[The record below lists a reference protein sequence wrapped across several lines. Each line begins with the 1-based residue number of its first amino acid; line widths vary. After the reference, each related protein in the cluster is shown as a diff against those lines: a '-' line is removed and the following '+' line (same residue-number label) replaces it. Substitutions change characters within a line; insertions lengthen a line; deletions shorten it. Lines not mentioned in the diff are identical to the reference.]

1 VSHTLLGA
9 SLRKLSAKSES
20 GVNSSP
26 TNKASDIAF
35 GFNAPVVDSHRVGG
49 ISSDGV
55 RFCAFMAST
64 AFEGLRKADE
74 LVKSKGD
81 VTADVTAEVMTSGEI
96 PSEGGEVGAVLRGG
110 K

>member
-1 VSHTLLGA
+1 
-9 SLRKLSAKSES
+9 
-20 GVNSSP
+20 
-26 TNKASDIAF
+26 
-35 GFNAPVVDSHRVGG
+35 
-49 ISSDGV
+49 
-55 RFCAFMAST
+55 MAST
-64 AFEGLRKADE
+64 AFEGLRKAEE